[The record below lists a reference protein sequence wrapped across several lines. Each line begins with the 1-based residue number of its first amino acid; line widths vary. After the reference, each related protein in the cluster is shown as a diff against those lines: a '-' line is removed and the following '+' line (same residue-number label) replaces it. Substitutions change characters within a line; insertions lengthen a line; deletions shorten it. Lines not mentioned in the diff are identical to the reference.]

1 MSENEILEGEIIDEP
16 EMDPAAQEIANEI
29 GPQIIGQHQ
38 LVGQT
43 IVHMSSSGGVHT
55 MTFGNGIKAIFSG
68 TIKLE
73 NLDQAEVEGKKQL
86 TGESIHE
93 HFKALEQ

>member
-1 MSENEILEGEIIDEP
+1 MSEHEILEGEIIDEP

-38 LVGQT
+38 IVGQT
-43 IVHMSSSGGVHT
+43 VVHMSSSGGVHT
-55 MTFGNGIKAIFSG
+55 MTFGNGIKAHFTG
-68 TIKLE
+68 TIRLTE
-73 NLDQAEVEGKKQL
+73 AGADEKKEL

-93 HFKALEQ
+93 HFKSLES